1 MKLTV
6 LHRLV
11 VLAALIAGL
20 AAPSLT
26 AAAAPARPASNQ
38 AAFAVIDRLLAA
50 DGQFAMQAD
59 KKKLPSERKTPTPA
73 EEKTPAATNKPCTS
87 SSDALLGVLG
97 GNRADFEDEFGAPAD
112 DADAADF
119 AIGEIYTDI
128 HGYDSINVFWDNDV
142 ALHIQLNANTGWTET
157 KALSTANEFLPS
169 DVQLDSKATELD
181 GGELLYAGSSEAL
194 GGEISRSTYRSY
206 KVGGTA
212 GDLRVILIP
221 GDKDTFAKVDIAI
234 GAGDEFGGGSSVP
247 TKEAT
252 AEPTAK
258 SKTLP
263 RATEAPVKTPTS
275 KKKGGTVAP
284 DEYLTNIRSEVD
296 TRQKEMDRFVEII
309 GLGAAATDADIT
321 DLTDILVSWSALPAY
336 DAPSGYAEIDDA
348 YTSLSENLASAAT
361 NLIVYFGDTTDTT
374 SLDTASA
381 SLTTARTLLSD
392 LDTLLKNEG
401 Y

>member
-6 LHRLV
+6 IQRLV
-11 VLAALIAGL
+11 VLATLIVGL
-20 AAPSLT
+20 AAPTLT
-26 AAAAPARPASNQ
+26 AAASPAGPASKQ
-38 AAFAVIDRLLAA
+38 DVFAVIDPLLAA

-59 KKKLPSERKTPTPA
+59 KKKLPSEKTPTPA
-73 EEKTPAATNKPCTS
+73 EEKTPAATNKPSTS
-87 SSDALLGVLG
+87 SSDALVGVLG

-119 AIGEIYTDI
+119 AIGEVYTDI
-128 HGYDSINVFWDNDV
+128 RGYDSIIVFWDNDV

-221 GDKDTFAKVDIAI
+221 GDNDTFATVDIAI
-234 GAGDEFGGGSSVP
+234 GAGDEFAGGSSVP
-247 TKEAT
+247 TEEAT

-258 SKTLP
+258 PKTLP
-263 RATEAPVKTPTS
+263 RATEAPVKTPIS
-275 KKKGGTVAP
+275 KNKSGNVDP
-284 DEYLTNIRSEVD
+284 DEYLTNIRTEVD
-296 TRQKEMDRFVEII
+296 TRQQEMDRFTEII
-309 GLGAAATDADIT
+309 GLGADASDADIT
-321 DLTDILVSWSALPAY
+321 DLSNILVSWSALRTY
-336 DAPSGYAEIDDA
+336 DAPSGYEEIADA
-348 YTSLSENLASAAT
+348 YASLSENLSSAAT
-361 NLIVYFGDTTDTT
+361 NFITYIGDTSDKTP
-374 SLDTASA
+374 LDTAAA
-381 SLTTARTLLSD
+381 SLKTARTLLSD